1 MSKCLVAAI
10 QSTQT
15 LARRQ
20 SSAGLL
26 LRFIQFACQTN
37 LAGVPS
43 QGRCCECI
51 KTVKMATVTYSW
63 HFLHL
68 GMISTFD
75 ILQACPKIIIL
86 QLNTTASCCSPW
98 LWISCT
104 THLLSNLHLTFIF
117 VSLPLFPGY
126 SSIFSSFPQLHLSL
140 QPTIHPAVLGSFI
153 YLPPFSFPPSLSGA
167 ISSLCSSRL
176 NQASSA
182 AATILVSFIYIRLT
196 LRSLSLLFFST
207 HLSICQL
214 FLPFVNLFL
223 SSTPL
228 NASVFP

>member
-37 LAGVPS
+37 LTGVPS
-43 QGRCCECI
+43 QGRCWECI

-86 QLNTTASCCSPW
+86 QLDTVASCCSPLVMNILHHPPPFQSAPDFHLCLSSSLPW
-98 LWISCT
+98 LFI
-104 THLLSNLHLTFIF
+104 HLLKFLSIPSSSSAHHL
-117 VSLPLFPGY
+117 P
-126 SSIFSSFPQLHLSL
+126 SFPL
-140 QPTIHPAVLGSFI
+140 A
-153 YLPPFSFPPSLSGA
+153 PSST
-167 ISSLCSSRL
+167 CR
-176 NQASSA
+176 
-182 AATILVSFIYIRLT
+182 Y
-196 LRSLSLLFFST
+196 SLSLCLSLWCNQLCLLSSAEPGLFSCSHDSGVIYLHSTHSPVPFLFFSSPHICLYVSCFSLLST
-207 HLSICQL
+207 YSCHLL
-214 FLPFVNLFL
+214 H
-223 SSTPL
+223 
-228 NASVFP
+228 